1 MRQSPRLLLVSVP
14 LWLALVSVALVAGCG
29 FQLRSEESLQLPSRL
44 SPMQVTGLP
53 TSDPLYRELKT
64 ALADAGVTVTQS
76 QETARSFLVL
86 SDREARRRVLAVNS
100 LGKAIEYEIVE
111 EVTFE
116 LLDHERNVLLPE
128 HRTTRE
134 GSYTDPTGDPLGKAA
149 EQQLLRESKRRDL
162 VQQIMVRLRYGTR

>member
-1 MRQSPRLLLVSVP
+1 MNTLCTSRALRFVWLLV
-14 LWLALVSVALVAGCG
+14 AVSAVAGCG
-29 FQLRSEESLQLPSRL
+29 FHPRGEESLQLPARL
-44 SPMQVTGLP
+44 SPMQITGIG
-53 TSDPLYRELKT
+53 TSDPLYRELRA
-64 ALADAGVTVTQS
+64 ALEDAGVTVTPS
-76 QETARSFLVL
+76 RETAQSFLVL

-116 LLDHERNVLLPE
+116 LLDRERNVLLPE
-128 HRTTRE
+128 FRAARE

>member
-1 MRQSPRLLLVSVP
+1 MHQSPRFLRASVP
-14 LWLALVSVALVAGCG
+14 LWLAFFAMTLLVGCG
-29 FQLRSEESLQLPSRL
+29 FQLRGEESLRLPSRL
-44 SPMQVTGLP
+44 SPMQLTGIG
-53 TSDPLYRELKT
+53 TADPLYRELRT

-76 QETARSFLVL
+76 KESAQSFLVL

-128 HRTTRE
+128 FRATNE

-149 EQQLLRESKRRDL
+149 EQLLLREGARRSL